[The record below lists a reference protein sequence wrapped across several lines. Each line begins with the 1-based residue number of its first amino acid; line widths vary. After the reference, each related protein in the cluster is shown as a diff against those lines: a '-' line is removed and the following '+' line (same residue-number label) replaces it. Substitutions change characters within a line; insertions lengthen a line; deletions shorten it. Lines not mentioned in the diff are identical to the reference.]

1 MRSRTIA
8 SSGSLTRSF
17 GKIRDY
23 ALMRLA
29 GVIAKRHQR
38 SRAFGWSVV
47 AYKSGDQ
54 LGLMRL
60 DGIVVAPRPH
70 QAWRG

>member
-1 MRSRTIA
+1 
-8 SSGSLTRSF
+8 
-17 GKIRDY
+17 
-23 ALMRLA
+23 MRLA